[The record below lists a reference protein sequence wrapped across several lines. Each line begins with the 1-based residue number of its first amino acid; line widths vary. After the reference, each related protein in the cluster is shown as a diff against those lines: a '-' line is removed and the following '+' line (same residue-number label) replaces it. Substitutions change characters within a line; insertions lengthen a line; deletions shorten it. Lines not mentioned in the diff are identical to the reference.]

1 MCCWKTPNLRDKVC
15 IYTSSGLK
23 EGGARARRRSCVL
36 PCSRHCLPWQRLLR
50 VHSWPVLP
58 RSLALSS
65 KQQVNRPSAHPS
77 IGTEGVMV
85 AMAIVAM
92 AGTGTAAMVATVT
105 VGTVATG
112 ATTSHPAVRS
122 ALRAG
127 DEQLTLAAVLQLDL
141 SPVVNC
147 EPIRKNSMLPSTAPI

>member
-1 MCCWKTPNLRDKVC
+1 
-15 IYTSSGLK
+15 
-23 EGGARARRRSCVL
+23 
-36 PCSRHCLPWQRLLR
+36 
-50 VHSWPVLP
+50 
-58 RSLALSS
+58 
-65 KQQVNRPSAHPS
+65 
-77 IGTEGVMV
+77 MV

-105 VGTVATG
+105 VGTAATA

-127 DEQLTLAAVLQLDL
+127 DEQLTLAAVLQLAL

-147 EPIRKNSMLPSTAPI
+147 EPIRKN